1 MIEHIPEMVE
11 AGIDSFKIEGRMKS
25 AYYTAV
31 VTNTYRMAMDAY
43 TRDPAG
49 YRFDPAWMN
58 ELESVSHRE
67 YATGF
72 YLDDPMKQPQL
83 VQGGHYIQE
92 KAYFGTAVAYD
103 TPEAL
108 AELEAIRARGVAPV
122 TPSGRLYRFVEKN
135 RVRAADRAEILSP
148 GQTGKP
154 FFVGELYDTT
164 GCIRAS
170 IPHPEMV
177 FWARVPHRVRVGDI
191 MRIGRS

>member
-1 MIEHIPEMVE
+1 
-11 AGIDSFKIEGRMKS
+11 
-25 AYYTAV
+25 
-31 VTNTYRMAMDAY
+31 MDAY

-108 AELEAIRARGVAPV
+108 AELEAIREFEPKFYAACMHTFGASYELTER
-122 TPSGRLYRFVEKN
+122 YRKFKAKQV
-135 RVRAADRAEILSP
+135 
-148 GQTGKP
+148 
-154 FFVGELYDTT
+154 
-164 GCIRAS
+164 
-170 IPHPEMV
+170 
-177 FWARVPHRVRVGDI
+177 
-191 MRIGRS
+191 